1 MCQARNPNPTSLRI
15 SCADGS
21 AELPMPAMSARS
33 RRTLLICPLRPG
45 RCCSP
50 KLVLTRPEPSRY
62 CPRRMMLQYRTRT
75 SASCSCAACA
85 CLSRLAR
92 AIAPAAACL
101 MHTETTELHAPRQAC
116 SPPALP
122 LERAIARV
130 CQEAGARVGRNVAL
144 AAMNIDVPVHDA
156 RRIEVVCNGLPLW
169 HGAQLAV
176 DATLVSPVTRDG
188 RPHDGAEHRPGWAV
202 RNAAR
207 RKRRQT
213 YPEIDRSRRCRLV
226 VFGLEVGGRWAE
238 EAATFVRLL
247 ARARAAGAPAAVRN
261 AAQAAWVLRWSG
273 LISVAAQ
280 RALAATFLELPLQ
293 SELAA
298 AGPPPALHE
307 LLADARWQE
316 APEPSRLP
324 ARA

>member
-1 MCQARNPNPTSLRI
+1 MLDAYG
-15 SCADGS
+15 D
-21 AELPMPAMSARS
+21 
-33 RRTLLICPLRPG
+33 
-45 RCCSP
+45 
-50 KLVLTRPEPSRY
+50 
-62 CPRRMMLQYRTRT
+62 PR
-75 SASCSCAACA
+75 AACSTSGVLA
-85 CLSRLAR
+85 SR
-92 AIAPAAACL
+92 
-101 MHTETTELHAPRQAC
+101 
-116 SPPALP
+116 ALP

-298 AGPPPALHE
+298 AGLPPALHE

>member
-1 MCQARNPNPTSLRI
+1 
-15 SCADGS
+15 
-21 AELPMPAMSARS
+21 
-33 RRTLLICPLRPG
+33 
-45 RCCSP
+45 
-50 KLVLTRPEPSRY
+50 
-62 CPRRMMLQYRTRT
+62 MLGDHR
-75 SASCSCAACA
+75 AACSTSGVLA
-85 CLSRLAR
+85 SR
-92 AIAPAAACL
+92 
-101 MHTETTELHAPRQAC
+101 
-116 SPPALP
+116 ALP

-156 RRIEVVCNGLPLW
+156 RRVEVVCNGLPLW

-188 RPHDGAEHRPGWAV
+188 RPHAGADHHPGWAV

-238 EAATFVRLL
+238 EAATFVR
-247 ARARAAGAPAAVRN
+247 APAAGRN
-261 AAQAAWVLRWSG
+261 PAHAWVLRWSG

-280 RALAATFLELPLQ
+280 RALVAWSSP
-293 SELAA
+293 SS
-298 AGPPPALHE
+298 LHE
-307 LLADARWQE
+307 LLADARWLLSPAASLPVRE
-316 APEPSRLP
+316 ASP
-324 ARA
+324 AAVDCSWHRDLDPP